1 MRWINNLGFPC
12 NEPIDSLADADSDF
26 AARTH
31 SSAACTMT
39 QMDKGP
45 KTMTGIRQRELS
57 EFFQS
62 TTAERGTVADRENRD
77 LLPPSGYSGCW
88 LPSLPISSG
97 LLWGQTDHWLTN
109 GRQYKLLANVAHAST
124 ACGAERS
131 KRHAWPLLHDSGF
144 GRVAP
149 PVVHHILIT
158 WASMRL
164 GRHRAHSCAQTVG
177 DWAESLLYGA
187 QLDTSLNVAMK

>member
-1 MRWINNLGFPC
+1 MYDDPDGQRTENNDRNSSERAFGIFPVH
-12 NEPIDSLADADSDF
+12 NSGVG
-26 AARTH
+26 R
-31 SSAACTMT
+31 
-39 QMDKGP
+39 
-45 KTMTGIRQRELS
+45 
-57 EFFQS
+57 
-62 TTAERGTVADRENRD
+62 TVADRENRD

-88 LPSLPISSG
+88 LPSLPIPSG